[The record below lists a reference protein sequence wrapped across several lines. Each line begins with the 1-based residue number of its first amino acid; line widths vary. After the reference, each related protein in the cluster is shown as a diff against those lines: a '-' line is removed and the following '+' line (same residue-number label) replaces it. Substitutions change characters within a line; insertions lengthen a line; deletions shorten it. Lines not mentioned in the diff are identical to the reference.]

1 MSFKE
6 QFISKSF
13 NEEEILKGYVNNL
26 SYEEYIYYLA
36 CLTEVL
42 NKKRKYAQALYF
54 YDHLVKSVGSTI
66 VLKKYEQT
74 GKKLPSELDKFKVDL
89 DEFTNSKEAENLGKK
104 IDKIAGSHTTKR
116 FFFQLIMILVGTIV
130 GFSLFLLGVKENV
143 ALIIGLVIGAVTPL
157 FYRPKPVSI
166 DNGVEIERCLNG
178 VTKYNKDLISY
189 IKNKISKDKKYKE
202 LKNN

>member
-1 MSFKE
+1 MSFKD

-36 CLTEVL
+36 CLSEVL

-116 FFFQLIMILVGTIV
+116 FFFQLIMILVGTVV

-166 DNGVEIERCLNG
+166 DNGVDIERCLNG

>member
-1 MSFKE
+1 MSYKE
-6 QFISKSF
+6 QFIAKSF
-13 NEEEILKGYVNNL
+13 IEEEILKGYVNNL

-36 CLTEVL
+36 CLSEVL

-104 IDKIAGSHTTKR
+104 IDKIAGMHTTKR
-116 FFFQLIMILVGTIV
+116 FFFQLIMILVGTVV
-130 GFSLFLLGVKENV
+130 GFTLYLLGLKDNT
-143 ALIIGLVIGAVTPL
+143 ALIIGLLIGAITPL

-166 DNGVEIERCLNG
+166 DNGVEIERSLNG
-178 VTKYNKDLISY
+178 VTKYNKELISY

-202 LKNN
+202 VKNS

>member
-1 MSFKE
+1 MSYKE
-6 QFISKSF
+6 QFIAKSF
-13 NEEEILKGYVNNL
+13 IEEEILKGYVNNL

-36 CLTEVL
+36 CLSEVL

-116 FFFQLIMILVGTIV
+116 FFFQLIMILVGTVV

>member
-116 FFFQLIMILVGTIV
+116 FFFQLIMILVGTVV

>member
-1 MSFKE
+1 MSYKE
-6 QFISKSF
+6 QFIAKSF
-13 NEEEILKGYVNNL
+13 VEEEILKGYVNNL

-36 CLTEVL
+36 CLSEVL

-104 IDKIAGSHTTKR
+104 IDKIAGMHTTKR
-116 FFFQLIMILVGTIV
+116 FFFQLIMILVGTVV
-130 GFSLFLLGVKENV
+130 GFTLYLLGLKDNT
-143 ALIIGLVIGAVTPL
+143 ALIIGLLIGAITPL

-166 DNGVEIERCLNG
+166 DNGVEIERSLNG
-178 VTKYNKDLISY
+178 VTKYNKELISY

-202 LKNN
+202 VKNS